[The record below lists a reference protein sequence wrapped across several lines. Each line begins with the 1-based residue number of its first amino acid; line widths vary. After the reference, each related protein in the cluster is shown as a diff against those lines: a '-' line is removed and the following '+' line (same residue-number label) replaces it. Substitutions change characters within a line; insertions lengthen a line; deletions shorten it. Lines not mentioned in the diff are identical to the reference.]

1 MGEGVVVEIDQALV
15 LDVLLL
21 LGARVYIFYKFTSL
35 VLFKLFNI
43 LAAFEYN
50 LIDVI
55 VNHEKIF

>member
-1 MGEGVVVEIDQALV
+1 MARAGFISPLV
-15 LDVLLL
+15 QS
-21 LGARVYIFYKFTSL
+21 ARVYIFYKFTSL

-43 LAAFEYN
+43 SAAFEYN